1 MGAKYPGEAVV
12 QHAENF
18 HWNTDGFRDILK
30 EDRNAFLNLEILHDI
45 VVDSCK
51 SDSFHG
57 MCDKEKVEQFFKMIF
72 RTIKRTKDEI
82 QLCFEIAPEMSVVNT
97 FITLCTFLHTSKKIK
112 GESIKDFVRY
122 NNPLDFSN
130 PDSKNYRDPALLENE
145 TEKLK
150 KYRMRLLK
158 QGKVY
163 IKNQQWNAITQDS
176 VYEWGFYYDMEKVS
190 LDLQEYLKREKNMYS
205 DIRSALQSKRDD
217 DFANRMQAAYKKFL
231 SKLKKIQYGKYLELQ
246 KVFLS
251 RICSNKEYYGIN
263 LYRLERRMRPYGI
276 IHEVKKLEVCTTE
289 EEEAETLLKTV
300 YLDDICFPAI
310 YEKLFMLPLALI
322 GQFAEAF
329 SQYIMRFA
337 VESCLILDELIEDGV
352 FGNSWETLFRDMSNE
367 LAEMI
372 LYDPTTIDFSATEAS
387 QVKFRRLLHAGVFV
401 EICAAC
407 NRKFRM
413 EELLI

>member
-1 MGAKYPGEAVV
+1 MEAKYQGETVI

-18 HWNTDGFRDILK
+18 RWNTEGLYREMK
-30 EDRNAFLNLEILHDI
+30 RNAFRDLESLHDCI
-45 VVDSCK
+45 IEYCK
-51 SDSFHG
+51 AEDFQRLTD
-57 MCDKEKVEQFFKMIF
+57 MERIKEVLDRIF
-72 RTIKRTKDEI
+72 QTIKRTEDENRF
-82 QLCFEIAPEMSVVNT
+82 CFDIAPEISVVSA
-97 FITLCTFLHTSKKIK
+97 FITLCTFLHTSKKIR
-112 GESIKDFVRY
+112 GESIKNFVFY
-122 NNPLDFSN
+122 NNPFGYSN
-130 PDSKNYRDPALLENE
+130 PDSDNYRKPASVDDEA
-145 TEKLK
+145 EKLK

-163 IKNQQWNAITQDS
+163 IKNQQWNAITKDS
-176 VYEWGFYYDMEKVS
+176 VYEWEFYYDMEKVS
-190 LDLQEYLKREKNMYS
+190 LDLQEYLKLQKNMYS

-217 DFANRMQAAYKKFL
+217 DFANRVQTAYKKFL

-246 KVFLS
+246 KVVLS

-289 EEEAETLLKTV
+289 EDEAETLLKTV

-310 YEKLFMLPLALI
+310 YERLFVLPLALI
-322 GQFAEAF
+322 GQFAEVF
-329 SQYIMRFA
+329 SQYITRFA
-337 VESCLILDELIEDGV
+337 IESCLILDDLIEDGV

-367 LAEMI
+367 LAETV
-372 LYDPTTIDFSATEAS
+372 LYDPTKIDFSATEAS
-387 QVKFRRLLHAGVFV
+387 QEKFRRLLHAGVFV

-407 NRKFRM
+407 NRKFWM